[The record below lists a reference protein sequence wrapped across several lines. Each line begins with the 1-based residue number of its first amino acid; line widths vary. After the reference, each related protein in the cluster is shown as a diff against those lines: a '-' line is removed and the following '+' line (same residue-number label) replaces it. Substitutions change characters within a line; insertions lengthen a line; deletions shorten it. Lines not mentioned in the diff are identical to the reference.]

1 MECELT
7 PMPLNVD
14 LLLLKEDP
22 REEKPLI
29 SKINSDIFET
39 KTKGTDVTAA
49 LMDDLLPVIEE
60 AEAEVN
66 RDEAH
71 GTGACG
77 AGCTLI

>member
-1 MECELT
+1 MQCELS

-22 REEKPLI
+22 REEEPLI
-29 SKINSDIFET
+29 SKTSSDIFES
-39 KTKGTDVTAA
+39 KSKGTDITAA

-66 RDEAH
+66 RDEAY
-71 GTGACG
+71 GTAACG